1 MNKANII
8 ANLGNILTKL
18 STEEK
23 VEETKEV
30 KLATMMLAD
39 GETIIEAD
47 EFVEGQ
53 SVFVVTE
60 DARVPLPIGEY
71 ALEDG
76 QVLMV
81 EEEGVIASVSAP
93 QEEEE
98 APAEAPAEEVEQSAE
113 EVKPQAKKV
122 VESNTK
128 ETHFSKEEF
137 DSLKSEVESLKTQ
150 LSEMVK
156 ENEVKEVKE
165 VEMNEDKRLNS
176 APSTTEKKSNPYNL
190 TTESKTT
197 RGRIGERL
205 EQLNLKNRK

>member
-39 GETIIEAD
+39 GQTTIEAD
-47 EFVEGQ
+47 EFLEGQ
-53 SVFVVTE
+53 SVFVLTE
-60 DARVPLPIGEY
+60 DARIPLPIGEY
-71 ALEDG
+71 QLEDG
-76 QVLMV
+76 QILVV

-93 QEEEE
+93 QQEEEE
-98 APAEAPAEEVEQSAE
+98 APAEAEEVEQSAE

-156 ENEVKEVKE
+156 EKEVKEVKE

-205 EQLNLKNRK
+205 EQLNLKNKK

>member
-39 GETIIEAD
+39 GETTIEAD
-47 EFVEGQ
+47 EFAEGQ
-53 SVFVVTE
+53 SVFVLTE
-60 DARVPLPIGEY
+60 DARIPLPVGEY
-71 ALEDG
+71 QLEDG
-76 QVLMV
+76 QILVI

-93 QEEEE
+93 QQEEEE
-98 APAEAPAEEVEQSAE
+98 APAEAEEVEQSAE

-122 VESNTK
+122 VESNTR

-137 DSLKSEVESLKTQ
+137 DSLKSEVEALKTQ

-156 ENEVKEVKE
+156 EKEVKEVKE

-176 APSTTEKKSNPYNL
+176 APSTTEKNANPYNL

-205 EQLNLKNRK
+205 EQLNLKNKK

>member
-39 GETIIEAD
+39 GETTIEAD
-47 EFVEGQ
+47 EFSEGQ
-53 SVFVVTE
+53 SVFVLTE
-60 DARVPLPIGEY
+60 DARIPLPVGEY
-71 ALEDG
+71 QLEDG
-76 QVLMV
+76 QILVV

-93 QEEEE
+93 QQEEEE
-98 APAEAPAEEVEQSAE
+98 APAEAEEVEQSAE

-156 ENEVKEVKE
+156 EKEVKEVKE

-205 EQLNLKNRK
+205 EQLNLKNKK

>member
-39 GETIIEAD
+39 GETTVEAD
-47 EFVEGQ
+47 EFAEGQ
-53 SVFVVTE
+53 SVFVLTE

-71 ALEDG
+71 QLEDG
-76 QVLMV
+76 QVLVV
-81 EEEGVIASVSAP
+81 EEEGVIASVSAA

-98 APAEAPAEEVEQSAE
+98 APAETEEVEQSAE

-150 LSEMVK
+150 LSEMIK
-156 ENEVKEVKE
+156 EKEVKEVKE

-176 APSTTEKKSNPYNL
+176 APPTTEKNSNPYNL

>member
-39 GETIIEAD
+39 GETTVEAD
-47 EFVEGQ
+47 EFAEGQ
-53 SVFVVTE
+53 SVFVLTE

-71 ALEDG
+71 QLEDG
-76 QVLMV
+76 QVLVV
-81 EEEGVIASVSAP
+81 EEEGVIASVSAA

-98 APAEAPAEEVEQSAE
+98 APAETEEVEQSAE

-150 LSEMVK
+150 LSEMIK
-156 ENEVKEVKE
+156 EKEVKEVKE

-176 APSTTEKKSNPYNL
+176 APSTTEKNSNPYNL
-190 TTESKTT
+190 TTESKTS

>member
-30 KLATMMLAD
+30 NLATMMLAD

-47 EFVEGQ
+47 EFAEGQ

-122 VESNTK
+122 VESNTT

-156 ENEVKEVKE
+156 EKEVKEVKE

-205 EQLNLKNRK
+205 EQLNLKNKK

>member
-39 GETIIEAD
+39 GETTIEAD
-47 EFVEGQ
+47 EFAEGQ
-53 SVFVVTE
+53 SVFVLTE
-60 DARVPLPIGEY
+60 DARIPLPVGEY
-71 ALEDG
+71 QLEDG
-76 QVLMV
+76 QILVI

-93 QEEEE
+93 QQEEEE
-98 APAEAPAEEVEQSAE
+98 APAEAEEVEQSAE

-122 VESNTK
+122 VESNTR

-137 DSLKSEVESLKTQ
+137 DSLKSEIEALKTQ

-156 ENEVKEVKE
+156 EKEVKEVKE

-176 APSTTEKKSNPYNL
+176 APSTTDKKSNPYNL
-190 TTESKTT
+190 TTEAKTT

>member
-30 KLATMMLAD
+30 NLATMMLAD

-47 EFVEGQ
+47 EFAEGQ

-122 VESNTK
+122 VESNTT

-156 ENEVKEVKE
+156 EKEVKEVKE

-176 APSTTEKKSNPYNL
+176 APSTTEKNANPYNL

-205 EQLNLKNRK
+205 EQLNLKNKK